1 MRYGT
6 LYERLVANADI
17 PVDGCGCWIWKGR
30 ISNNYPRLNVVI
42 DGKHTTLLA
51 HRTMC
56 EIILGLP
63 VNWLPRE
70 IEVDHLC
77 KHPWCIH
84 PDHLEACA
92 QGVNQ
97 KRRDGHKT
105 HCGVSWLL
113 TPSSLDDI
121 VWP

>member
-1 MRYGT
+1 MRYDT
-6 LYERLVANADI
+6 LYERLVANTEEPAWS
-17 PVDGCGCWIWKGR
+17 GGCWIWTGR
-30 ISNNYPRLNVVI
+30 ISANYPRLNVVI

-56 EIILGLP
+56 EIKLGLP
-63 VNWLPRE
+63 INWLPPE
-70 IEVDHLC
+70 IEVDHFC

-84 PDHLEACA
+84 PDHIEACA

-97 KRRDGHKT
+97 WRRDGRKVD
-105 HCGVSWLL
+105 CGVSWLL

-121 VWP
+121 VYP